1 MRVGMIG
8 LGAMGQPM
16 AHHLLRAGHDLGVWA
31 RRPQA
36 AQSLVAAGALLCT
49 TPAELARHAEVVL
62 TVVTAGDDVASL
74 VFGAQGL
81 LEGFTAGS
89 LLVDC
94 STIAP
99 QQARAL
105 AGQLADH
112 GVDMLDAPVSG
123 GAQGASA
130 ATLVFM
136 VGGQASALERA
147 RPLFEVLGKRVV
159 HVGGSGAGQVAKACN
174 QMVMVAAIEALAE
187 ALHLAGA
194 AGVDAAKVR
203 QALAGGSAGS
213 RVLEV
218 MGERMVTRNFSA
230 GVEARLHH
238 KDYGILMAEACRLA
252 IPLPLS
258 AQVWQQLNA
267 LMASGWGHDDTAS
280 LLRVLALNRES
291 AVDRSLILGKADE

>member
-36 AQSLVAAGALLCT
+36 AQSLVAAGASLCT

-81 LEGFTAGS
+81 LEGFSAGS

-280 LLRVLALNRES
+280 LLRVLALN
-291 AVDRSLILGKADE
+291 LGACRT

>member
-31 RRPQA
+31 RRPQT
-36 AQSLVAAGALLCT
+36 AQPLVAAGALLCS

-81 LEGFTAGS
+81 LEGFSAGS

-112 GVDMLDAPVSG
+112 GIDMLDAPVSG

-187 ALHLAGA
+187 ALHLASA

-218 MGERMVTRNFSA
+218 MGERMVTRDFSA